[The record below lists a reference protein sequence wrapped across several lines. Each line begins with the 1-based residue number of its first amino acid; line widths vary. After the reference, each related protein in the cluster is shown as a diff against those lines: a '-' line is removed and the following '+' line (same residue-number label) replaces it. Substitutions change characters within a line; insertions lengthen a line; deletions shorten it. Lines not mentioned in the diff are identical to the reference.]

1 MARLEADLKA
11 ARQSQDDLRAR
22 IRNDANGS
30 DRTTRS
36 AGITCRYCKKDG
48 HIEKNCLTKKREM
61 KAAREA
67 KDAEDEAQDD
77 E

>member
-48 HIEKNCLTKKREM
+48 HIEKNCLTKKREK
-61 KAAREA
+61 KAEA